1 MANTR
6 NSYKI
11 LIGVPVGKSA
21 CDDIK
26 IDLSEK
32 CCKNGRLMELV
43 QDRVKFTG
51 YGVAMQAGMFMI
63 SFSWL

>member
-11 LIGVPVGKSA
+11 LVGVPVGKSA
-21 CDDIK
+21 CDKIK

-32 CCKNGRLMELV
+32 CCKNGRRMELV
-43 QDRVKFTG
+43 QDRVQFTG
-51 YGVAMQAGMFMI
+51 YGVAMQAGMSMLP
-63 SFSWL
+63 FSWL